1 MIKSKHSLSL
11 LLMYGGF
18 LLGSLYYY
26 VPGIIFYYDQVEGQ
40 GEITQINQKR
50 VYLDYYHEDSSKQ
63 VSVSFREGNKLYLE
77 KLDVGK
83 IIRIKYSKMFPS
95 QISIIDFHSAPGM
108 GGLVMIVFFLTPL
121 ILFRWIEF

>member
-1 MIKSKHSLSL
+1 MIKSKHRLSL